1 MRFLILLLFP
11 LFLTSLYSQ
20 NSGDNTVLKIGKI
33 TVTEEEFLN
42 RYQLSP
48 HFSDNELNPDSARMS
63 FLYSL
68 AAEKLWALE
77 GEKLMADTS
86 GIFINSMNSLK
97 KMFLKDELYR
107 EVIDK
112 NIAITPAE
120 IDSGVRRFT
129 SVVYVKMIACRDEA
143 EAGEIR
149 GLIDAGA
156 SFDSLL
162 ALRPEAKKQT
172 EPFEVKFGSFDDTAL
187 EDSILF
193 APDRYISGPV
203 KARLGWIIFK
213 VTEKVPNPLA
223 VDKPETVKSRV
234 RNVIYERRS
243 LKLTDIFMSS
253 LLGGREISGNEEQ
266 FRKVLK
272 LLTGLLSVKNIS
284 DTEGYNLTENDLKSV
299 YYGLSPDELKAPF
312 VYTGENSPSTA
323 DFLFYIFYQNA
334 RFRDNRPGYIAEVLK
349 MYSRYFIEHEALAA
363 EAVKR
368 GLDLSAPVIHDTE
381 MWKDNYLAQSAAA
394 SFSADVKITD
404 DELKEYYEK
413 KSGGV
418 ISSTQV
424 NILEI
429 LNTDLDVISFVLE
442 QLAAGADFRELA
454 REVTQRTLVKEKGG
468 EWGWF
473 NADMAGDI
481 GKIAAE
487 LEPGQIYGP
496 VKTSVGYS
504 VIKLIGKRKG
514 SDSLSHS
521 FDQIKDYLRQ
531 QLYVKKV
538 SDLLTEKTVK
548 LAGEQEIFID
558 IEKIRSLNI
567 TPLKVFTIRMIG
579 FGGRMAALPYTTP
592 FYEWVKYLK
601 KPLF

>member
-11 LFLTSLYSQ
+11 LLLTSLYSQ
-20 NSGDNTVLKIGKI
+20 NSGDNPVLKIGKI

-68 AAEKLWALE
+68 TAEKLWALE

-112 NIAITPAE
+112 NIVITPAE

-143 EAGEIR
+143 EAGELS

-193 APDRYISGPV
+193 APDGYISGPV

-213 VTEKVPNPLA
+213 VVEKVPNPLA
-223 VDKPETVKSRV
+223 DDKPETVKSRV

-253 LLGGREISGNEEQ
+253 LLGGKEISGNEEQ
-266 FRKVLK
+266 FRKILK

-368 GLDLSAPVIHDTE
+368 GLDRSAPVIHDTE
-381 MWKDNYLAQSAAA
+381 MWKDNYLAQSVVA

-442 QLAAGADFRELA
+442 QLASGADFRELA

-496 VKTSVGYS
+496 VKTPVGYS